1 MRPTA
6 STASTAPTTLD
17 AVLAE
22 RFTCRQFTETPVPRS
37 VIEDILRL
45 AQRTPSWNNTQPWQ
59 VHVTSG
65 QETDRFRAAL
75 LEHVAAAAPH
85 PDFDFPVSNEGVF
98 AQRRRECGGQLYQSL
113 GIERGDEAAKLTQ
126 LLRNFELF
134 DAPHVAVVTTEAG
147 LGVYG
152 AVDAGLYL
160 GTFLLA
166 AQSRG
171 VATAAQA
178 AIAAYSPFVREH
190 FGIPDGRRMVAGI
203 SFGYA
208 AESPV
213 NGFRTTRAEIDEVVT
228 WVDG

>member
-1 MRPTA
+1 MEQHP
-6 STASTAPTTLD
+6 
-17 AVLAE
+17 AVAGARHL
-22 RFTCRQFTETPVPRS
+22 RSGDGPVPGCPAGACRS
-37 VIEDILRL
+37 SRAASRLRL
-45 AQRTPSWNNTQPWQ
+45 P
-59 VHVTSG
+59 G
-65 QETDRFRAAL
+65 L
-75 LEHVAAAAPH
+75 LRGSP
-85 PDFDFPVSNEGVF
+85 